1 MSNQTKLIIYS
12 ILSFVLFITLMGCN
26 ASQTATN
33 ESKEELT
40 TYTYIITNVNEEG
53 LKGDSLTDDT
63 GIFLTHD
70 TINQNKLSLKEN
82 DKISVSF
89 PADDWE
95 TITKVT
101 KIN

>member
-1 MSNQTKLIIYS
+1 MTNQFKLLMYS
-12 ILSFVLFITLMGCN
+12 ILSFVLFITLIGCN
-26 ASQTATN
+26 ADQTAKISPQTDI
-33 ESKEELT
+33 ETFE
-40 TYTYIITNVNEEG
+40 YIVTSIDSEG
-53 LKGDSLTDDT
+53 LHGQSVNDST

-95 TITKVT
+95 TITKIV